1 MKTESAA
8 IKKNIYGRNIDI
20 SGALAGTFDLTKK

>member
-8 IKKNIYGRNIDI
+8 IKKNIYGRDIDI
-20 SGALAGTFDLTKK
+20 SGALAGIVD

>member
-20 SGALAGTFDLTKK
+20 SGALAGIVD